1 MRTISSPSTEDNWE
15 VIVIKIVR
23 FHSTSYLVNSFPQFQ
38 KVGWRHFH
46 SYYNL
51 CLVPIGYNGLNEQ
64 SNSALSS
71 ADPSLP
77 RDAAVIPRD
86 TFSYLQL
93 FGSIILTH
101 SFTVFST

>member
-1 MRTISSPSTEDNWE
+1 MRTISSPSTEENWE

-51 CLVPIGYNGLNEQ
+51 CLVPIGYISEQ
-64 SNSALSS
+64 PNSALSS
-71 ADPSLP
+71 ADPSLS

-93 FGSIILTH
+93 FGQL
-101 SFTVFST
+101 F